1 MKKRHL
7 RPQIRKALETIR
19 NTVAIL
25 IGLYFWALSI
35 LFVVGFRL

>member
-7 RPQIRKALETIR
+7 RPQIRKVLETIR
-19 NTVAIL
+19 NAVVIL

-35 LFVVGFRL
+35 LFVVGVRL